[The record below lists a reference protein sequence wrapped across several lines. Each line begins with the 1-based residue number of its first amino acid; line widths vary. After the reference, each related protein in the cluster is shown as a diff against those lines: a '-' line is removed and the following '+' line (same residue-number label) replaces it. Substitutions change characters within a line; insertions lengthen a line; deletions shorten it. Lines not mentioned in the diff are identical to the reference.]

1 MYPVLFHLGPFT
13 FYSFGLMAALAL
25 IVPGYFVWRLLRARG
40 VPGEF
45 AYELIFAAGIGGFAG
60 ARIYWIVQHWS
71 EASKDLLNFLVGG
84 FGLTWYG
91 GLIGGFIAVVFWTL
105 VRKQK
110 VGLVA
115 NAMGPAVALGYAI
128 GRVGCQLSGDGDYGK
143 PTTSFLGMAYPH
155 GTVPTPPGV
164 KVWPTPIFEIVL
176 MVAVFWVLYR
186 MAKRPQPGWYVFGWF
201 LVLAGIERFLIEF
214 LRRNPVWLFGLTAP
228 QILSVVSVAIG
239 VGIIVVQRHKPP
251 VEAHLGKERLG
262 PKPRTERGAAKRVGA
277 GAQG

>member
-25 IVPGYFVWRLLRARG
+25 IVPAYFVWRLLRTRG

-45 AYELIFAAGIGGFAG
+45 CYELIFAAGIGGFAG
-60 ARIYWIVQHWS
+60 ARLYWVFQHWS

-91 GLIGGFIAVVFWTL
+91 GLIGGFIGVVGWTMI
-105 VRKQK
+105 RKQK

-164 KVWPTPIFEIVL
+164 EVWPTPIFEIL
-176 MVAVFWVLYR
+176 IMVPVFLVLYR
-186 MAKRPQPGWYVFGWF
+186 MAKKPQPGWYVFGWF
-201 LVLAGIERFLIEF
+201 LVLSGIERLLIEF
-214 LRRNPVWLFGLTAP
+214 IRRNPVWLFGLTAP
-228 QILSVVSVAIG
+228 QVLSIVSVAIG

-251 VEAHLGKERLG
+251 VEARMREGRLG
-262 PKPRTERGAAKRVGA
+262 PKPRAESGAGKRVGA
-277 GAQG
+277 KA